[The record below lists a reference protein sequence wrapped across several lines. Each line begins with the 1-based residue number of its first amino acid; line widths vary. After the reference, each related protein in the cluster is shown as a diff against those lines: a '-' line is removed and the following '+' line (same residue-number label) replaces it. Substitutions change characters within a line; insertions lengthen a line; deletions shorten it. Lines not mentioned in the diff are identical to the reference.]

1 MTLKKIIKKIIPD
14 KLVYDYKLKKYNKK
28 RMYTYSQIEKNVDNK
43 YYKLYNKNINW
54 KKPVSYTEKMNFAK
68 IYLGNKEKSQ
78 LTDKYLVRKYISNKI
93 GEEYL
98 IPILGVYDK
107 FEDIDFK
114 CLPNEF
120 VIKCN
125 HDSGSTTIVENKN
138 KLNLKKLKEKYDYF
152 LNRNYAFVT
161 NELHYGDIK
170 PKILIEKYMG
180 KDINDY
186 KFLCFNGKPYY
197 CWVDYDRFSNHKRNI
212 YNMDWEIQPFQQSY
226 YEKKLENIDKPSKFD
241 EIVNVVKK
249 LCDGFD
255 HVRVDLYFIEG
266 KIYFGE
272 LTFTNG
278 SGLEAI
284 TPNEWDTKLGELWN
298 IDISERNKKINKKII
313 DDMGGK
319 I

>member
-1 MTLKKIIKKIIPD
+1 
-14 KLVYDYKLKKYNKK
+14 
-28 RMYTYSQIEKNVDNK
+28 
-43 YYKLYNKNINW
+43 
-54 KKPVSYTEKMNFAK
+54 
-68 IYLGNKEKSQ
+68 
-78 LTDKYLVRKYISNKI
+78 
-93 GEEYL
+93 
-98 IPILGVYDK
+98 
-107 FEDIDFK
+107 
-114 CLPNEF
+114 
-120 VIKCN
+120 
-125 HDSGSTTIVENKN
+125 
-138 KLNLKKLKEKYDYF
+138 
-152 LNRNYAFVT
+152 
-161 NELHYGDIK
+161 
-170 PKILIEKYMG
+170 MG